1 MVTSAVTTDVA
12 TIQAKHKDR
21 IFSLREMIKKSLHL
35 KKSSSTTLSPN
46 LDITPKTHPN
56 INFLPKTTTHR

>member
-1 MVTSAVTTDVA
+1 MTFAVTTDVA

-21 IFSLREMIKKSLHL
+21 IFSLREIIKKSLHL

-46 LDITPKTHPN
+46 LDITPKTHLDT
-56 INFLPKTTTHR
+56 NFLPKTTTYR